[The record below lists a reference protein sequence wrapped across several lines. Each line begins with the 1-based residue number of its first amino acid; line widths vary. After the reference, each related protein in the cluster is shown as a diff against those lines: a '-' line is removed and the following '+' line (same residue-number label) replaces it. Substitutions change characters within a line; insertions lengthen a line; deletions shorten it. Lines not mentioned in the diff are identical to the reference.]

1 MKKTAQ
7 LIFASLVVLTGCPGE
22 LENREQYT
30 ALPACRGNIDVPALF
45 LEKCGSSICHGGQ
58 SSDPAADLDLT
69 SPGIAA
75 RLVNV
80 PAEECAGLVRI
91 DPANPDNSFLL
102 GKIIEPPAGCGDR
115 MPLVGLLS
123 ANEIACIRAWIH
135 GIAAEGI
142 PDASTSHAAQTSD
155 AEVSDANVD
164 AETDAAMMSIDD
176 AGGG

>member
-1 MKKTAQ
+1 MKHTARVM
-7 LIFASLVVLTGCPGE
+7 IASVLVLTGCPGE
-22 LENREQYT
+22 LENPEQYT
-30 ALPACRGNIDVPALF
+30 ELPACRGNIDVPALF

-58 SSDPAADLDLT
+58 SSDPAAGLDLT
-69 SPGIAA
+69 SPGIAS

-80 PAEECAGLVRI
+80 PAEECGGLVRI
-91 DPANPDNSFLL
+91 DPTNPDNSFLL

-135 GIAAEGI
+135 GIAAEGV
-142 PDASTSHAAQTSD
+142 PDASTADAASSAD
-155 AEVSDANVD
+155 ATTDA
-164 AETDAAMMSIDD
+164 ASDAAMMSVDD